1 MTVGLTSPVSA
12 RNQIAGKVTNI
23 ESGTAMSVITISG
36 NEQQLV
42 SAITNEAVKELGL
55 KKDDS
60 VIALIKSTETMLVK
74 GELAGGKI
82 SVRNKISGRVAGI
95 QKGNAMASVT
105 IDAGALRLTS
115 AVTRQ
120 AIDDLQLAN
129 GDAVT
134 ALFKATEVLI
144 QKAA

>member
-1 MTVGLTSPVSA
+1 MATGLASPVSA

-23 ESGTAMSVITISG
+23 QSGSAMSVITISG
-36 NEQQLV
+36 NEHQLV
-42 SAITNEAVKELGL
+42 SAITNDAVKELGL

-60 VIALIKSTETMLVK
+60 VVALIKSTETLLVK
-74 GELAGGKI
+74 GDLGGAKI
-82 SVRNKISGRVAGI
+82 SARNKISGRVAGI
-95 QKGNAMASVT
+95 QKGNAMASVA

-120 AIDDLQLAN
+120 AIDDLQLSN

-134 ALFKATEVLI
+134 ALFKATEVVL

>member
-1 MTVGLTSPVSA
+1 MATGVASPISA
-12 RNQIAGKVTNI
+12 RNQIAGKVMNI
-23 ESGTAMSVITISG
+23 QSGSAMSVITISG
-36 NEQQLV
+36 HEHQLV
-42 SAITNEAVKELGL
+42 SAITNEAVKDLGL

-60 VIALIKSTETMLVK
+60 VVALIKSTETLLLK
-74 GELAGGKI
+74 GDLGGAKI
-82 SVRNKISGRVAGI
+82 SARNKISGRVAGL
-95 QKGNAMASVT
+95 QKGNAMASLA

-120 AIDDLQLAN
+120 AIDDLQLSN

-134 ALFKATEVLI
+134 ALFKATEVIL

>member
-1 MTVGLTSPVSA
+1 MATGLASPVSA
-12 RNQIAGKVTNI
+12 RNQIAGKVTTI
-23 ESGTAMSVITISG
+23 QSGTAMSVVTISS
-36 NEQQLV
+36 NEHQLV

-60 VIALIKSTETMLVK
+60 VVALIKSTETLLVK
-74 GELAGGKI
+74 GELPRAKI
-82 SVRNKISGRVAGI
+82 SARNKISGRVAEI

-115 AVTRQ
+115 VVTRQ
-120 AIDDLQLAN
+120 AIDDLQLAD

-134 ALFKATEVLI
+134 ALFKATEVVL